1 MLIVYE
7 HERDLRAIR
16 DRLLDTDL
24 LVKIDNKDK
33 NNTPG
38 NTLFTPDVVINFGK
52 LVPISLV
59 DEIVSLSIGYEV
71 LSEAEMTNEN
81 NNNITVKVKSSKKE
95 VPSYIESLIGYLSIK
110 VMEVLKIET

>member
-16 DRLLDTDL
+16 DRLLDIDL

-38 NTLFTPDVVINFGK
+38 NTLFTPDVVIKFGK

-59 DEIVSLSIGYEV
+59 DEIVSLSIRYEV
-71 LSEAEMTNEN
+71 LSEAEMSDEN

-110 VMEVLKIET
+110 AMEVLKIET